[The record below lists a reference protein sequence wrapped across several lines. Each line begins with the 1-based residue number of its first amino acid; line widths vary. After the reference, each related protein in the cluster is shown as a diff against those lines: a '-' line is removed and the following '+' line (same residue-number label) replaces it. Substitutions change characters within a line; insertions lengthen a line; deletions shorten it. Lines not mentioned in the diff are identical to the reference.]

1 VDWVNLAIALGTILA
16 AGVAYLA
23 LRDSRS
29 DRTNKH
35 LNDDIASEITIAV
48 QPLVQQLHD
57 LEIKYK
63 SALDLS
69 ISSAV
74 QPLQSQLAVLE
85 TKIDVFWRTIAVDA
99 AKILHQ
105 PDPRRAMID
114 DLLEHF
120 MEDRLTSE
128 EEFQLR
134 KYLVTIRNWEP
145 GQDVGFPVHP
155 GEQTAAAILLSTMS
169 HAMSTPSDGDNDD
182 R

>member
-1 VDWVNLAIALGTILA
+1 VDWPTLTVALGTLLA
-16 AGVAYLA
+16 AGIAYIA

-29 DRTNKH
+29 DRKSKQ
-35 LNDDIASEITIAV
+35 LNDEITVAV
-48 QPLVQQLHD
+48 QPIVQQLHD

-63 SALDLS
+63 SILDLS
-69 ISSAV
+69 VASAL

-114 DLLEHF
+114 TLLEHF

-169 HAMSTPSDGDNDD
+169 HAMSTPSDGETDD
-182 R
+182 H